1 MERIFNFFER
11 LLSVQVFGDFQLY
24 ELLST
29 IFKYIFVFII
39 FYFIYNIIRMIYLDI
54 AVSETLEIESN
65 TYLKLI
71 NRKEEFSFKIK
82 EQYYLSGKSTIGRDD
97 SNDIVIKDNFIS
109 KSHAQIIKDEDLY
122 FIEDLG
128 SANGTY
134 LNGQRISDAIELK
147 DKDMIGVGQVEFL
160 FVAGGLND

>member
-1 MERIFNFFER
+1 MELIFNIFENI
-11 LLSVQVFGDFQLY
+11 LMMEVFGDLQLY

-54 AVSETLEIESN
+54 SVAENIGYESN

-71 NRKEEFSFKIK
+71 NRKEEFSFKVQ
-82 EQYYLSGKSTIGRDD
+82 EQYYLSNNTTIGRDD

-122 FIEDLG
+122 FLEDLD

-134 LNGQRISDAIELK
+134 LNGQQIFDAIELK
-147 DKDMIGVGQVEFL
+147 DKDMIDIGQVEFL
-160 FVAGGLND
+160 FVDGDKDD